1 MWKCAHPSS
10 VPCVL
15 RLVVVVRQCSRTR
28 CTGRAVVTMTY
39 NYGEATAVVG
49 PLSPVAQKGAL
60 DLCEDHAQS
69 VTVPRGWTMVRL
81 VTEYEP
87 VPPSDNDLMALADAI
102 KEASRRRAPEPKPA
116 QREVRRRSDVPS
128 PGPKLRAVPNPGE
141 KND

>member
-1 MWKCAHPSS
+1 M
-10 VPCVL
+10 
-15 RLVVVVRQCSRTR
+15 RQCSRTQ
-28 CTGRAVVTMTY
+28 CAERAVVTMTY

-60 DLCEDHAQS
+60 DLCENHAQS

-87 VPPSDNDLMALADAI
+87 APPSDNDLMALANAI

-116 QREVRRRSDVPS
+116 ERQVRRRSDVP
-128 PGPKLRAVPNPGE
+128 GPTTPALRAVPNPGE
-141 KND
+141 SDD

>member
-1 MWKCAHPSS
+1 MWKCAHLSS

-141 KND
+141 KNE